1 MTVGRRG
8 ATTGRSLVGPRAL
21 RRQPRTLITGAT
33 GFLGSHL
40 IRELLR
46 RGEGPLRLLQTGS
59 GPTGQP
65 EGDVEVIR
73 GSVINPADVAAAVSG
88 VERIYHLAGLVS
100 QRPTD
105 AHRMYDVHVNGT
117 RVLAQAAVAAGVR
130 RVVMASTSGT
140 IAVSRHPDAGLDE
153 SSPAPVDLI
162 ARWPYY
168 ASKLYQEQVARRT
181 FADKVELVMLNP
193 SLLLGPGDDRLSS
206 TRVVMQFLGRELP
219 LTPGGGLNFVDAR
232 DVAAVFPVAM
242 ERGRPG
248 ERYLLG
254 GYNWTFEEF
263 FGRLERLTKVP
274 APLLKSRG
282 ALPLLVTRARAAIL
296 RHWGRDPA
304 IEPASVDMAEHY
316 WYFESDKAARELGFA
331 AREATETLFDTVAY
345 LRSQFLGRGSSQS
358 PPVISRPDLVGA

>member
-1 MTVGRRG
+1 MTTGRRG
-8 ATTGRSLVGPRAL
+8 ATTGRSLVGPRVL
-21 RRQPRTLITGAT
+21 RRQARTLITGAT
-33 GFLGSHL
+33 GFLGTHL
-40 IRELLR
+40 VRELLR
-46 RGEGPLRLLQTGS
+46 RGEGPLRLLQTGA
-59 GPTGQP
+59 GPIGLP
-65 EGDVEVIR
+65 DGDVEVVR
-73 GSVINPADVAAAVSG
+73 GSVLNPADMAAAVSG

-100 QRPTD
+100 AKPAD
-105 AHRMYDVHVNGT
+105 AHRMYDIHVNGT
-117 RVLAQAAVAAGVR
+117 RVLGQAALAAGVR

-168 ASKLYQEQVARRT
+168 ASKLYQEEVARRT

-206 TRVVMQFLGRELP
+206 TRVVMQFMGREIP
-219 LTPGGGLNFVDAR
+219 LSPPGGLNFVDVR
-232 DVAAVFPVAM
+232 DVAAVFPIAM

-254 GYNWTFEEF
+254 GYNWTFEEL

-282 ALPLLVTRARAAIL
+282 SLPLLVTRARAAIL
-296 RHWGRDPA
+296 RHWGREPA

-316 WYFESDKAARELGFA
+316 WYFESDKARRELGFSARDA
-331 AREATETLFDTVAY
+331 ADTLFDTVVY
-345 LRSQFLGRGSSQS
+345 LRSQFLGRGPSLS
-358 PPVISRPDLVGA
+358 PPVISRSDVVGA